1 MSLKFILICIIVLW
15 LLNKIYKVVFPI
27 LHITSSATNRMREMQ
42 EQMKKMEQNM
52 AEQEA
57 RQTQKKRSKVDG
69 DYIDYEEL
77 K

>member
-1 MSLKFILICIIVLW
+1 
-15 LLNKIYKVVFPI
+15 
-27 LHITSSATNRMREMQ
+27 MREMQ

-52 AEQEA
+52 AEQET
-57 RQTQKKRSKVDG
+57 RQKQKTRAKVDG